1 MKWSRSGFKDSLSGL
16 LMRRPAPPSD
26 SVLEDGIEDIREA
39 MLSLLAGDSTK
50 QFTATTRRIR
60 YATDIKDLWYLRGD
74 LMGALAAMYGEGTA
88 REQIGLINAQFQGL
102 LPGGLNSRPS
112 PLSR

>member
-1 MKWSRSGFKDSLSGL
+1 MLPMTTS
-16 LMRRPAPPSD
+16 AQAY
-26 SVLEDGIEDIREA
+26 GIEDIREA
-39 MLSLLAGDSTK
+39 MLSLLASDSTK

-74 LMGALAAMYGEGTA
+74 LMAVLAKLYDEATA
-88 REQIGLINAQFQGL
+88 RRTIASINAQFQGL

-112 PLSR
+112 PLG